1 MGKCLIITFEVVPEV
16 AKYMSS
22 QSLDYQHHL
31 RDLKVDISDG
41 VDTRLKIVDEG
52 TLDQYGKEDNDY
64 VVVRGM
70 DTLDFWGYNLDEVC
84 EDLNIGVDELRNMGV
99 DIGVEEHRV

>member
-1 MGKCLIITFEVVPEV
+1 MHRSLIITFEVVPEV

-22 QSLDYQHHL
+22 QSTDLDTAL
-31 RDLKVDISDG
+31 RSLKMDISDG

-52 TLDQYGKEDNDY
+52 MLHQYGKENKDY
-64 VVVRGM
+64 VIVRGM
-70 DTLDFWGYNLDEVC
+70 DTLEFWGYSLEEVC
-84 EDLNIGVDELRNMGV
+84 EDLNIGIDELRNLGV